1 MKKKL
6 LSAVVAASM
15 LALAACGGSGQTQE
29 ASSTAA
35 PSDTAAAGETTGETA
50 EASEESAE
58 GAATDIASRDTLNI
72 ALADEIVSLD
82 PAYSFDNL
90 TNQVVNQITQG
101 LLYFDYN
108 GQLQPQLCSSWEAVD
123 PLTYVYQI
131 RDDVNFSD
139 GTPMTMDDV
148 LFSLNRHMDE
158 DVASYLAWMYANVE
172 SIEQTGSGF
181 DHVVVGNRTKTYS
194 FRYGDMVDTVY
205 ETERYFL
212 LFIGWRNGYILEK
225 SGIEGGDVDGL
236 RAFLE
241 EKLNQP
247 VVWMDMDEKQ
257 EARHGA

>member
-1 MKKKL
+1 MIYRGK
-6 LSAVVAASM
+6 
-15 LALAACGGSGQTQE
+15 
-29 ASSTAA
+29 STY
-35 PSDTAAAGETTGETA
+35 TLEGLRTFQRAAARIRGRRQYLISRGSYYIAGVLFACMAVFALVQLPSSDGATRFWNLVILILGAWMAVQMLITA
-50 EASEESAE
+50 V
-58 GAATDIASRDTLNI
+58 T
-72 ALADEIVSLD
+72 
-82 PAYSFDNL
+82 
-90 TNQVVNQITQG
+90 
-101 LLYFDYN
+101 YFDYFARRAMRSI
-108 GQLQPQLCSSWEAVD
+108 PADAHE
-123 PLTYVYQI
+123 I
-131 RDDVNFSD
+131 FFS
-139 GTPMTMDDV
+139 
-148 LFSLNRHMDE
+148 FE
-158 DVASYLAWMYANVE
+158 D
-172 SIEQTGSGF
+172 